1 MGEREEGTGRE
12 TGSLIRTGPGRRD
25 GEPDLRCD
33 QDRGGYEETGMERRV
48 LRSVN
53 RPEAQRRPS
62 SGHRSP
68 VDFVLQYPYIN
79 GAIMEELKLQI
90 KEFIRTRD
98 WEQYHTPKNLA
109 LALSVE
115 AAEIVEIFQWKK
127 AEEPLS
133 PSEQEHLRQ
142 EIGDVL
148 VYLLELADKFEIDI
162 VDAAK
167 DKMLLN
173 GKKYPVEKV
182 KGKAD
187 KYTEYE

>member
-1 MGEREEGTGRE
+1 
-12 TGSLIRTGPGRRD
+12 
-25 GEPDLRCD
+25 
-33 QDRGGYEETGMERRV
+33 
-48 LRSVN
+48 
-53 RPEAQRRPS
+53 
-62 SGHRSP
+62 
-68 VDFVLQYPYIN
+68 
-79 GAIMEELKLQI
+79 MEELKLQI